1 MHFLRTI
8 PTPRLLALV
17 VVAVLVAAGGTAIA
31 LGASGSGPVPPAKP
45 LDAAVHD
52 SLAGP
57 DVQGVSARV
66 EFTNHLIDSAA
77 LEGNAPL
84 LKGANGRLWLTKG
97 HLRLELQSDQG
108 DAQVV
113 VDRQGFWVYDVSSH
127 TVYRGRLPRERKAE
141 PARKETHGTPSL
153 AEIRRGIA
161 KVTRHAGV
169 SGAIPVDV
177 GGRPAYDVRIT
188 PKQGGLV
195 GAARLAFDAS
205 HAVPLRV
212 AVYPRG
218 STSPVL
224 ELKATDISYG
234 RVPASTFSVT
244 APKGAKVVDVS
255 PRGGSGSTGKKH
267 GHVSGRSAVAKALP
281 FKLAAPSTL
290 GGRRLSE
297 VNLVGEKSGRGALVT
312 YGQGLGG
319 IAVIEH
325 KAEAGKAAAPPARGE
340 HHGRSLSLPRV
351 QVGGVSTEELATP
364 LGTAIRFE
372 RGGVSYIVIGS
383 VTKATAEA
391 AVRGLL
397 P

>member
-1 MHFLRTI
+1 MRFLRII
-8 PTPRLLALV
+8 PTRRLLALV
-17 VVAVLVAAGGTAIA
+17 GVAVLVAAGGTAIA
-31 LGASGSGPVPPAKP
+31 LAASGGGPVPPAKP

-52 SLAGP
+52 SLAGSE
-57 DVQGVSARV
+57 VQGVSARV

-77 LEGNAPL
+77 LEGSAPL

-108 DAQVV
+108 DAQLV

-127 TVYRGRLPRERKAE
+127 TVYRGRLPRARKAE
-141 PARKETHGTPSL
+141 RAGKEGHRTPSL
-153 AEIRRGIA
+153 AQIRRGIA
-161 KVTRHAGV
+161 RVKRNAGL

-177 GGRPAYDVRIT
+177 GGRPAYDVRIA

-218 STSPVL
+218 SSSPVL

-234 RVPASTFSVT
+234 RVPASTFAVT
-244 APKGAKVVDVS
+244 PPKGAKVVDLS
-255 PRGGSGSTGKKH
+255 PRPARAGKKH
-267 GHVSGRSAVAKALP
+267 QEVSGRAAVSKALP
-281 FKLAAPSTL
+281 FELDAPSTL
-290 GGRRLSE
+290 AGQRLSH
-297 VNLVGEKSGRGALVT
+297 VSLIGGKGAIAA

-325 KAEAGKAAAPPARGE
+325 KADAGKADVPPAGGD
-340 HHGRSLSLPRV
+340 HHRRDLSLPRV

-372 RGGVSYIVIGS
+372 RGGVSYIVLGS
-383 VTKATAEA
+383 VTKSTAEA